1 MGFSFLSPHHRRRL
15 HYWPGTVWSRVLG
28 YHLTGPRGNLR
39 MHVLQARVNATVIAV
54 SVLVAV
60 SAASL
65 AADTA
70 SVSQRGR
77 KFSPDTL
84 VITPGTAVQI
94 ANDDRVSHH
103 IYIDQ
108 PDMKFDSGEQS
119 VGNAVT
125 LTFDHEGHFA
135 VRCAI
140 HPTMHLDV
148 TVTAK
153 SP

>member
-1 MGFSFLSPHHRRRL
+1 L
-15 HYWPGTVWSRVLG
+15 RVKPTLIA
-28 YHLTGPRGNLR
+28 
-39 MHVLQARVNATVIAV
+39 MAISIAV
-54 SVLVAV
+54 SAV
-60 SAASL
+60 GL
-65 AADTA
+65 AADTIT
-70 SVSQRGR
+70 VSQRGR
-77 KFSPDTL
+77 KFTPDSLT
-84 VITPGTAVQI
+84 VRAGTPVLI

-119 VGNAVT
+119 VGNEVT
-125 LTFDHEGHFA
+125 LHFDHEGRFS

-148 TVTAK
+148 TVA

>member
-1 MGFSFLSPHHRRRL
+1 VRL
-15 HYWPGTVWSRVLG
+15 KRTVVT
-28 YHLTGPRGNLR
+28 LTI
-39 MHVLQARVNATVIAV
+39 MASI
-54 SVLVAV
+54 

-65 AADTA
+65 AADTL

-77 KFSPDTL
+77 KFTPDTL
-84 VITPGTAVQI
+84 NVTPGTLVRI

-103 IYIDQ
+103 VFIDQ

-119 VGNAVT
+119 VGNEVT
-125 LTFDHEGHFA
+125 LRFDREGRFA

-148 TVTAK
+148 VVA
-153 SP
+153 P

>member
-1 MGFSFLSPHHRRRL
+1 MQ
-15 HYWPGTVWSRVLG
+15 VSR
-28 YHLTGPRGNLR
+28 
-39 MHVLQARVNATVIAV
+39 ACVNPTLIAV
-54 SVLVAV
+54 LVSVGV
-60 SAASL
+60 SAVSL

-77 KFSPDTL
+77 KFSPDAL
-84 VITPGTAVQI
+84 VVAPGTAVQI

-119 VGNAVT
+119 IGNAVT
-125 LTFDHEGHFA
+125 LNFDHEGHFA

-153 SP
+153 PP

>member
-1 MGFSFLSPHHRRRL
+1 
-15 HYWPGTVWSRVLG
+15 
-28 YHLTGPRGNLR
+28 
-39 MHVLQARVNATVIAV
+39 MHISKARVNRTFIVV
-54 SVLVAV
+54 SVSVAV

-65 AADTA
+65 AADMTT
-70 SVSQRGR
+70 VSQRGR
-77 KFSPDTL
+77 KFTPDTL
-84 VITPGTAVQI
+84 DVAPGTSVQI

-108 PDMKFDSGEQS
+108 PDMKYDSGEQS
-119 VGNAVT
+119 VGNVVT
-125 LTFDHEGHFA
+125 LSFDHEGRFA